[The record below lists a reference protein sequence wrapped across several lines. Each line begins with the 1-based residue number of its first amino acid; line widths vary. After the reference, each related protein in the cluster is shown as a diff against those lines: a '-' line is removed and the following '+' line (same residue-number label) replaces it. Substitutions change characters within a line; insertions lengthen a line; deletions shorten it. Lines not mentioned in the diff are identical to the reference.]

1 MSKKTN
7 CTPFLSDLNA
17 WYRIYHRALGE
28 SLMRTNDPDF
38 DPIYKDVFFGVLEE
52 KNNGTPDDLE
62 EYLYSY
68 QAIIKKALWHQ
79 QRKKPRADY
88 RAALKTYR
96 QLTKNMNEEN
106 KL

>member
-7 CTPFLSDLNA
+7 CTPFLPDLLA

-28 SLMRTNDPDF
+28 SLMKTDDPDF
-38 DPIYKDVFFGVLEE
+38 DPIYKDVFHGALVA
-52 KNNGTPDDLE
+52 KYDGTPQDLS
-62 EYLYSY
+62 EYLYSH
-68 QAIIKKALWHQ
+68 QTIIKKALWHQ

-96 QLTKNMNEEN
+96 QLIKNMSEH
-106 KL
+106 K